1 MTIDQ
6 KNELDFI
13 TKLIKESKKNGVKRL
28 KMDKI
33 EFEID
38 TDQAQN
44 TRARPA
50 LNVSKEKIEEQDE
63 KNSLQLEMNTATDDL
78 STLHV
83 EDPVAYEQA
92 LIENAIKDQDEN
104 DTKTTG
110 GDQLEETYYQ

>member
-1 MTIDQ
+1 MTEEQ
-6 KNELDFI
+6 KNELNFI
-13 TKLIKESKKNGVKRL
+13 TKIIQTAKKNGVKRL

-38 TDQAQN
+38 QAQEI

-50 LNVSKEKIEEQDE
+50 LKVSKEKLEEIDE
-63 KNSLQLEMNTATDDL
+63 KNSLQLEFNQATDDL

-83 EDPVAYEQA
+83 EDPMAYEQA
-92 LIENAIKDQDEN
+92 LIENAIKDEDNGAE
-104 DTKTTG
+104 KTTS